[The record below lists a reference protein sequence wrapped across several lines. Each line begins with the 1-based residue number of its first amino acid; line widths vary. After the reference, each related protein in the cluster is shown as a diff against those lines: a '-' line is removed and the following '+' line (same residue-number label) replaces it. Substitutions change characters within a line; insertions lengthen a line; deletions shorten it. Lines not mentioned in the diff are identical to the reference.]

1 MQIGMLLFPNL
12 TQLDLTGPHEVL
24 WRFPGAT
31 TYLVAKT
38 REPVVSESGLAIVP
52 SATFADLAS
61 VDLVF
66 APGGLGQIAAT
77 DDAETIQWLRT
88 VGATA
93 RWVTSACTGSL
104 LLGAAGLLEGY
115 RAATHWAY
123 MDLLP
128 LVDAIPERQR
138 IVVDRNRITG
148 GGVTAGIDVALRIA
162 AEVCGREVAEQIQ
175 LQLEYDPEPPFRAG
189 HPSVAPPAQVA
200 HARARLADRHV
211 QRRAQLERLQVAR
224 STEPRDAQSPRSPA
238 TSS

>member
-12 TQLDLTGPHEVL
+12 TQLDLTGPYEIF
-24 WRFPGAT
+24 WRFPDAT

-38 REPVVSESGLAIVP
+38 REPVVSEGGLAIVP
-52 SATFADLAS
+52 SATFADLPS
-61 VDLVF
+61 LDLVF
-66 APGGLGQIAAT
+66 APGGQGQIAAT

-128 LVDAIPERQR
+128 LVGAIPERQR

-162 AEVCGREVAEQIQ
+162 EEVCGREVAEQIQ

-189 HPSVAPPAQVA
+189 HPSVASPAQVA
-200 HARARLADRHV
+200 HARARLAARHA
-211 QRRAQLERLQVAR
+211 QRRAQLERQKGAAQ
-224 STEPRDAQSPRSPA
+224 RDAQSPRSPA